1 MRKKDEMEQR
11 IANKAVKIT
20 WFVTTMAL
28 FIIGGIQYFMNN
40 GESNLYL
47 LIAILST
54 VLLISL
60 EQYYLSK
67 MNEDKNF
74 KKYIIATLV
83 LSVVLLVVGWF
94 LSQ

>member
-1 MRKKDEMEQR
+1 MEQR